1 MSPGRPQ
8 AQLEGAADRVALAA
22 ILDASGRYE
31 EAAAAL
37 GDALAVYERVLG
49 PQHYEVAGVLLELAG
64 VAEHAGEVERAEAL
78 RARARQI
85 RRRVVGHT
93 HRRLG

>member
-1 MSPGRPQ
+1 VTPEHSQ

-22 ILDASGRYE
+22 ILDASGRHE

-64 VAEHAGEVERAEAL
+64 VAEHAGEIERAAGL
-78 RARARQI
+78 SARAQQI

-93 HRRLG
+93 HRRSR